1 MTFID
6 VSYSQWYSWNLN
18 LIRNVVFVALKV
30 LNSDNFS
37 IVSEVINVQVDVA
50 GLAGN
55 PQRGYSFQKQKL
67 RYLTHT
73 YSDKAFN
80 RILPNLLMEG
90 DLKLRLQ
97 SL

>member
-37 IVSEVINVQVDVA
+37 IVSEARNVQVDVA
-50 GLAGN
+50 GNL
-55 PQRGYSFQKQKL
+55 QRGNSFQKQKL

-73 YSDKAFN
+73 YSDKALN
-80 RILPNLLMEG
+80 RTLPNLLMEG

>member
-37 IVSEVINVQVDVA
+37 IVSEARNVQVDVA
-50 GLAGN
+50 GN
-55 PQRGYSFQKQKL
+55 PQRGNSFQKQKL

-80 RILPNLLMEG
+80 RTLPNLLMEG